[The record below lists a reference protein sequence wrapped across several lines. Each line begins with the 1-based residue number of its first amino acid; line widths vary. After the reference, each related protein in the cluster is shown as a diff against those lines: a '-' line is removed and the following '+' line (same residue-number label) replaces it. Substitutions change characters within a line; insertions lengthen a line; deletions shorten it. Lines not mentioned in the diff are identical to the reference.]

1 MNWLKENVEGWQDFY
16 CCSFCSHFPSLPVC
30 RGSITSSYL
39 WVITA
44 GLFSQKCTITRT
56 ISTFQKFKTVNA
68 WHHWTQ
74 TCSTLLIALF
84 FQACGFP
91 KLYCFIICSSSNFH
105 DKSFPWSSFHATYIS
120 RKAHSLHL
128 SKAISVSNWIQWT
141 SYHPTIISQFFQL
154 TPNIFPNH
162 QRKDNIA
169 CQVSL
174 CFCSVISLA
183 FSLDTPCGTCLLSAA
198 SNALARASEFP
209 AAPLGTPSEVPAQA
223 LSCWAS
229 APILPGRNL

>member
-1 MNWLKENVEGWQDFY
+1 M
-16 CCSFCSHFPSLPVC
+16 C
-30 RGSITSSYL
+30 
-39 WVITA
+39 
-44 GLFSQKCTITRT
+44 
-56 ISTFQKFKTVNA
+56 
-68 WHHWTQ
+68 
-74 TCSTLLIALF
+74 
-84 FQACGFP
+84 FP

-209 AAPLGTPSEVPAQA
+209 AAPLGTPSEVPPRRCPVGPVPQSCQA
-223 LSCWAS
+223 GTCSETSQTGVFFISDVIQNIWATE
-229 APILPGRNL
+229 LH